1 MALIPI
7 ERSHKE
13 RSKPFHVPQE
23 RQIEG
28 LPMLEKKDDL
38 TAGTMR
44 ENSRLRQQNE
54 SLRKECRQL
63 ATTGEGHP
71 NPEMVKALLVEAERS
86 VETGSELVERQ
97 RCIIKELEQDGL
109 DTSRARSVL
118 HELLNTQSLH
128 LITRDR
134 LLDLLAE

>member
-1 MALIPI
+1 
-7 ERSHKE
+7 
-13 RSKPFHVPQE
+13 
-23 RQIEG
+23 
-28 LPMLEKKDDL
+28 MLGKGDDR

-63 ATTGEGHP
+63 ANKREGCNYP
-71 NPEMVKALLVEAERS
+71 NPEMVKAVLVEAQRS
-86 VETGSELVERQ
+86 VETGSELVGRQ

-109 DTSRARSVL
+109 DTSLARSVL

>member
-1 MALIPI
+1 
-7 ERSHKE
+7 
-13 RSKPFHVPQE
+13 
-23 RQIEG
+23 
-28 LPMLEKKDDL
+28 MLGKKDDL

-44 ENSRLRQQNE
+44 ENSRLRQENE
-54 SLRKECRQL
+54 SLRKACRQL
-63 ATTGEGHP
+63 ATKREGCNYP